1 MLREENDPKWESG
14 KVKPDDG
21 MRDLGELFEEAPSVE
36 SYPEYHVKVK
46 NIMDLNTI
54 RKKVLVCV
62 CVCVCAC
69 QRACKQREVARVLFC
84 PHLVV
89 VGLGLS
95 LMAESPP

>member
-1 MLREENDPKWESG
+1 MREENDPRWESG

-54 RKKVLVCV
+54 RKKVRVCV
-62 CVCVCAC
+62 VRRRDAC
-69 QRACKQREVARVLFC
+69 EARRRGALASVPPF
-84 PHLVV
+84 VV
-89 VGLGLS
+89 FDL
-95 LMAESPP
+95 